1 MESLADYRTDRELLM
16 MLIDIVSRG
25 GNLLLDIGPTGDGRI
40 PVVMEERLIQIG
52 DWLRPNGEA
61 IYNTRA
67 RKVTRQWS
75 QGRVPQLEEKDFMS
89 AYPIDRLVDS
99 PAPGFARVEAFFTA
113 SDSAV
118 YAILPRRPLQ
128 DVVLDG
134 IATPSGVSVT
144 LLEGGQPLEAAW
156 RGSQLR
162 IRIPDS
168 FAAGLPARPAYVLKI
183 AGAS

>member
-1 MESLADYRTDRELLM
+1 
-16 MLIDIVSRG
+16 
-25 GNLLLDIGPTGDGRI
+25 
-40 PVVMEERLIQIG
+40 MEERLIQIG

-61 IYNTRA
+61 IYSTRA

-75 QGRVPQLEEKDFMS
+75 QGKVPQLAEKDFMS
-89 AYPIDRLVDS
+89 DYPIDHLVDS

-128 DVVLDG
+128 DVVLDD
-134 IATPSGVSVT
+134 IATPSGVRVT
-144 LLEGGQPLEAAW
+144 LLEGGQPLEAA
-156 RGSQLR
+156 RQGSQLR

-168 FAAGLPARPAYVLKI
+168 LAAALPARQAYVLKI